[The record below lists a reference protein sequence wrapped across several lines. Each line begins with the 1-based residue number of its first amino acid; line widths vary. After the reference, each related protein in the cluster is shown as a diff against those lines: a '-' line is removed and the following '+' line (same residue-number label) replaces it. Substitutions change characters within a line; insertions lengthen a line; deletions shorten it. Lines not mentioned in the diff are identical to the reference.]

1 MQALLEIFLRTHREL
16 GISTPLDFFNQAGVS
31 ADYGQ
36 KARVLEKGQT
46 SREGGAAGGHP
57 HGH

>member
-16 GISTPLDFFNQAGVS
+16 GIGTRADLFNQAGVS
-31 ADYGQ
+31 AEYGQ
-36 KARVLEKGQT
+36 KARILEKG
-46 SREGGAAGGHP
+46 RMRHEGGAAGRHP